1 MPETRKIAAILA
13 ADIVGFSR
21 LASVDEERTL
31 ARLRTLRSDLIDPTI
46 AVHNGRVVKRTGDGI
61 LVEFR
66 SVVDAVR
73 CAIELQNSMVERNA
87 GVPLERLIQFRVG
100 IHLGDVVEE
109 SDGDLM
115 GTGVNIAA
123 RLEGIATPGAICIS
137 EDAYRQVKG
146 RLDLAVADLGE
157 IQLKNI
163 VEPVRAYALAVGTS
177 HEAPVPPEPPRLA
190 LPDKPSIAV
199 LPFQNISGD
208 PEQGYFADGV
218 VEDIITALS
227 CLKSLFVIA
236 RNSSFTYKGAAVD
249 IKQVGHDLGVRY
261 VLRGSVRKA
270 GMRVRITGQLLEASS
285 GLHIWADKFDGA
297 LEDVFEL
304 QDAVTERVVS
314 AIEPSVRQAEINRA
328 HAKPTNNLDAYDH
341 YLRALP
347 PYYQYTGESSSAA
360 VAHLRRAIDLD
371 PGYTLAKSFLAF
383 SYAIRWLQGWGE
395 ASDRANG
402 IALAQEAIDAD
413 PSDPSALRWAGH
425 TLGFWGDHDR
435 ALAILE
441 RAASLNVNG
450 SQVLSSLGWVKCYAC
465 TELDRAIEHFERAIR
480 LSPRDPE
487 MAQMLS
493 GIALAHLIAGHDK
506 EALVFAQRSIDE
518 MPRFTSGH
526 RTKVV
531 ALGCLGRREEAK
543 AAADTLLIYDPTFT
557 VSARRV
563 TFRSTDFQRRYYGGM
578 HAAGLPE

>member
-21 LASVDEERTL
+21 LASIDEERTL

-73 CAIELQNSMVERNA
+73 CAIELQNGMVERNA
-87 GVPLERLIQFRVG
+87 GVSLERLIQFRVG
-100 IHLGDVVEE
+100 VHLGDVVEE

-157 IQLKNI
+157 VQLKNI
-163 VEPVRAYALAVGTS
+163 VEPVRAYALAAGNS
-177 HEAPVPPEPPRLA
+177 HEAPGPPERPRLT
-190 LPDKPSIAV
+190 LPERPSIAV

-236 RNSSFTYKGAAVD
+236 RNSSFTYKGDAVD
-249 IKQVGHDLGVRY
+249 LKQVGRDLGVRY

-270 GMRVRITGQLLEASS
+270 GTRVRITGQLLEASS
-285 GLHIWADKFDGA
+285 GLHIWADKFEGT
-297 LEDVFEL
+297 LEDVFDL

-347 PYYQYTGESSSAA
+347 PYYQYTGEGSNAA
-360 VAHLRRAIDLD
+360 VAHLRRAIQLD
-371 PGYTLAKSFLAF
+371 PGYTLAKSF
-383 SYAIRWLQGWGE
+383 SRVQ
-395 ASDRANG
+395 
-402 IALAQEAIDAD
+402 
-413 PSDPSALRWAGH
+413 LRH
-425 TLGFWGDHDR
+425 PL
-435 ALAILE
+435 
-441 RAASLNVNG
+441 
-450 SQVLSSLGWVKCYAC
+450 
-465 TELDRAIEHFERAIR
+465 
-480 LSPRDPE
+480 
-487 MAQMLS
+487 
-493 GIALAHLIAGHDK
+493 
-506 EALVFAQRSIDE
+506 
-518 MPRFTSGH
+518 
-526 RTKVV
+526 
-531 ALGCLGRREEAK
+531 
-543 AAADTLLIYDPTFT
+543 
-557 VSARRV
+557 
-563 TFRSTDFQRRYYGGM
+563 
-578 HAAGLPE
+578 AAGLGRGVGPGERCCSRTGSNRRRSQRSLRLALGGAHPRLLGGPRPRPRHSREGGEPQRERIASVEQPRMGEVLCLHRTRSCNRALRTCHQAQSP

>member
-31 ARLRTLRSDLIDPTI
+31 ARLRTLRSDLVDPAI

-73 CAIELQNSMVERNA
+73 CAIEMQAGMVERNA
-87 GVPLERLIQFRVG
+87 GVPHERLIQFRVG

-146 RLDLAVADLGE
+146 HIDLAVSDLGA

-163 VEPVRAYALAVGTS
+163 VEPVRAYALAVGPS
-177 HEAPVPPEPPRLA
+177 HEVERPRLA

-236 RNSSFTYKGAAVD
+236 RNSSFTYKGDAID
-249 IKQVGHDLGVRY
+249 TKQVGHDLGVRY

-270 GMRVRITGQLLEASS
+270 GTRVRITGQLLEASS

-328 HAKPTNNLDAYDH
+328 HSEPTNNLDAYDH

-347 PYYQYTGESSSAA
+347 PHYQYTCESSTAA
-360 VAHLRRAIDLD
+360 VAHLRRAIELD

-383 SYAIRWLQGWGE
+383 SYAIRWLQGWSE

-493 GIALAHLIAGHDK
+493 GIALAHLIAGHDE
-506 EALVFAQRSIDE
+506 EALIFARRSIDE

-543 AAADTLLIYDPTFT
+543 AAADTLLIYDPA
-557 VSARRV
+557 VRW
-563 TFRSTDFQRRYYGGM
+563 
-578 HAAGLPE
+578 

>member
-1 MPETRKIAAILA
+1 MGERRKIAAIVA
-13 ADIVGFSR
+13 VDVVGYSR
-21 LASVDEERTL
+21 LASLDEDRTL
-31 ARLRTLRSDLIDPTI
+31 AELRALRSELIEPTI
-46 AVHNGRVVKRTGDGI
+46 AGHNGRAVKWTGDGV
-61 LVEFR
+61 LAEFR

-73 CAIELQNSMVERNA
+73 WAVEVQSAMAKTNA
-87 GVPLERLIQFRVG
+87 GVPREHCIEFRVG
-100 IHLGDVVEE
+100 IHLGEVVEE
-109 SDGDLM
+109 GDGDLM

-123 RLEGIATPGAICIS
+123 RLEGVAKPGAICMS

-146 RLDLAVADLGE
+146 RLNLGVSDLGE
-157 IQLKNI
+157 IALKNI
-163 VEPVRAYALAVGTS
+163 VEPIRAFALEVGNS
-177 HEAPVPPEPPRLA
+177 QGAAEPPKKPRLA

-236 RNSSFTYKGAAVD
+236 RNSSFTYKGDAVD
-249 IKQVGHDLGVRY
+249 LKQVGRDLGVRY

-270 GMRVRITGQLLEASS
+270 GTRVRITGQLLEAAS

-304 QDAVTERVVS
+304 QDAVTERVVN

-328 HAKPTNNLDAYDH
+328 HAKPTTNLDAYDH

-347 PYYQYTGESSSAA
+347 PYYQYTGEGSGAA
-360 VAHLRRAIDLD
+360 VAHLRRAIELD
-371 PGYTLAKSFLAF
+371 PGYTLAKAFLAF

-395 ASDRANG
+395 ESDRANG

-441 RAASLNVNG
+441 KAASLNVNG

-465 TELDRAIEHFERAIR
+465 AELDRAIEHFERAIR

-487 MAQMLS
+487 IPQMLS
-493 GIALAHLIAGHDK
+493 GIALAYLIAGNDEK
-506 EALVFAQRSIDE
+506 ALACAQRSIDE

-531 ALGCLGRREEAK
+531 ALGNLGRRREAK
-543 AAADTLLIYDPTFT
+543 AAADTLLIYDPLFT
-557 VSARRV
+557 VSARTV
-563 TFRSTDFQRRYYGGM
+563 TFRNPDFQRRYYGGM
-578 HAAGLPE
+578 QAAGLPA